1 MVRSSRSYHL
11 LADATSVGYC
21 RRGANCWFRHTID
34 PNRKRTPEPTDEDEL
49 LCSICLDKPTTFGLL
64 GTTFHV
70 SYNPFETTNVGQAD
84 VVTYSAS
91 KYASAALKAHYL
103 TEPAVYTSMARSRK
117 QIRRSS
123 ELLQHQKVSHVSCS
137 LKVYHSKF

>member
-1 MVRSSRSYHL
+1 MVRSSRSSRF
-11 LADATSVGYC
+11 LADAIAPVGYC
-21 RRGANCWFRHTID
+21 RRGANCWFRHVMD
-34 PNRKRTPEPTDEDEL
+34 PNGKKRPEPTDEDEL

-64 GTTFHV
+64 GTFHA
-70 SYNPFETTNVGQAD
+70 SYDHFETTNSGQVD

-91 KYASAALKAHYL
+91 KYASAAFKSHHL
-103 TEPAVYTSMARSRK
+103 TEPAVSTSMAGSRK

-137 LKVYHSKF
+137 LKVYHSQF